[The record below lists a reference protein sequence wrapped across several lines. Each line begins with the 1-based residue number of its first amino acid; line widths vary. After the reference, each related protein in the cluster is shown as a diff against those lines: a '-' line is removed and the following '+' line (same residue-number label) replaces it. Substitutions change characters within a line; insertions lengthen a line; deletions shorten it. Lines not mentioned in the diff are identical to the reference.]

1 MFTNKIVL
9 VMMILAG
16 THLNLNADV
25 TMRHSGLLPE
35 QPIVRPPI
43 YPERPIRPKPIIR
56 PALMYGRHYHNY
68 YETVTDTNCNEYIEM
83 LKEKDKKIAAL
94 LEENA
99 RLKETAQTG
108 LQKRLKEEYDKE
120 LKKFDNR
127 HKTKKE

>member
-25 TMRHSGLLPE
+25 TMRHSDLIPE

-68 YETVTDTNCNEYIEM
+68 YETVTDANCNEYIEM
-83 LKEKDKKIAAL
+83 LKEKDEKIAAL

-120 LKKFDNR
+120 LKKFEER
-127 HKTKKE
+127 RK

>member
-25 TMRHSGLLPE
+25 TMHHSDLIPE

>member
-1 MFTNKIVL
+1 MSTNKIVL
-9 VMMILAG
+9 VMMLLAG
-16 THLNLNADV
+16 MHLNLNADV
-25 TMRHSGLLPE
+25 TMRHSGLIPE